1 MPQINIRG
9 TIIDFPDS
17 AESPNWAPAVIQ
29 FAEEV
34 AAALDLIIGPF
45 DVAPQ
50 VLNIDAY
57 NPGVNVNL
65 PNLAFST
72 TQVRG
77 AIVNYSVFRQTDSNK
92 AAESGLFIIVY
103 NPDGPVN
110 NKWAIA
116 QQKVNDASISFSIT
130 DNGQFQ
136 FTTTSIAGLNHTGRV
151 TYYAKALEQE

>member
-9 TIIDFPDS
+9 TLIEFPDS

-50 VLNIDAY
+50 VLNIDSY
-57 NPGVNVNL
+57 NPGVNINL

-77 AIVNYSVFRQTDSNK
+77 AVVNYSVYRETDLNK
-92 AAESGLFIIVY
+92 VAESGMILIVY

-116 QQKVNDASISFSIT
+116 QERVNDASIQISVT

-136 FTTTSIAGLNHTGRV
+136 FTTTTIAGINHVGRI